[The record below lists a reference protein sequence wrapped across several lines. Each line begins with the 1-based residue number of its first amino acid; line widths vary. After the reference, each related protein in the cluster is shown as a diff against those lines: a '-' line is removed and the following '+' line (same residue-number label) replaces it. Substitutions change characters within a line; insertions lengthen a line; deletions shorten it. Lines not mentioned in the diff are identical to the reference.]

1 MCYFLILYNNL
12 SIIGYKHGH
21 VSCHSISVLSHLLR
35 NAFHAIYQFSPI
47 LENASPRLSSPS
59 RIRYTPI
66 INVME
71 SRL

>member
-21 VSCHSISVLSHLLR
+21 VSCHSIVLSHLLR